1 MHFYAWKKGLKT
13 GMYYPRTQAA
23 SRAVQFTLENQGS
36 VAMEPVVPNGND
48 DVVAKATCSMKE
60 GCISCS
66 A

>member
-1 MHFYAWKKGLKT
+1 
-13 GMYYPRTQAA
+13 MYYPRTQAA